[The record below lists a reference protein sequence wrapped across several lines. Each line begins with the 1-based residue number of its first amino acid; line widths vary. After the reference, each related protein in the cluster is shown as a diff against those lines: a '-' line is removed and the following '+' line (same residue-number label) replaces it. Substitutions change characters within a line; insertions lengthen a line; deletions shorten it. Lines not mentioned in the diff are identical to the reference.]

1 MQILLLEIERLR
13 DIMEKQE
20 TMLQQMMDMPVKLT
34 PDSRNE
40 VL

>member
-20 TMLQQMMDMPVKLT
+20 TMLQQMMDMLVKLT